1 MHPKPNAATREV
13 SDMSDGDTSSG
24 GFGLFVLIAVAAG
37 IVLVLNPIEEDH
49 LAALAS
55 DLEGVTEA
63 IPGIGAQQQAAQLE
77 EMISFESY
85 YLWSVTR
92 LTIKASADLELE
104 ERLVMTVGAL
114 GQVWSPADL
123 QLFGKRYHA
132 NMKVVQDGLAG
143 AGKVLEDANGVTLTE
158 AERLANE
165 KLAAAA
171 EGAAEVAITA
181 AAVTAAANEAVKET
195 VKAAVEATTA
205 NEDG

>member
-1 MHPKPNAATREV
+1 
-13 SDMSDGDTSSG
+13 
-24 GFGLFVLIAVAAG
+24 
-37 IVLVLNPIEEDH
+37 
-49 LAALAS
+49 LAS
-55 DLEGVTEA
+55 DLEDVTETTL
-63 IPGIGAQQQAAQLE
+63 GAGDQQQAAHLE
-77 EMISFESY
+77 EMITFESY

-92 LTIKASADLELE
+92 LTIKASAELELE

-132 NMKVVQDGLAG
+132 NMKVVQDGLVG
-143 AGKVLEDANGVTLTE
+143 AVKVLEGANGVTLTE

-171 EGAAEVAITA
+171 AGAAEVA
-181 AAVTAAANEAVKET
+181 VTAAAITEAANDAVKET
-195 VKAAVEATTA
+195 VKAAVEATKA